1 MSDRKITTVIFD
13 LDGTLLDTLEDLKNA
28 VNHALSN
35 CGMPERTLSE
45 IRQFV
50 GNGVRNL
57 MIRAV
62 PQGEDNP
69 VFEHAFEVFKAYYG
83 EHCNDAT
90 RAYDGIPELL
100 QELKNGGYAMAIV
113 SNKIDSAVQD
123 LNNRYFSQVDVA
135 VGDRENLRRKPEP
148 DSVFLALEELGR
160 TREEAVYVGDSDV
173 DLATA
178 QNAGLPCISVLWGFR
193 DREFLEEHGAKVFV
207 EKPME
212 IMGIL
217 SRMNAGCQK
226 AGEST
231 GQTDEAI

>member
-28 VNHALSN
+28 VNYALRV

-57 MIRAV
+57 MIRVV
-62 PQGEDNP
+62 PQGEDHP
-69 VFEHAFEVFKAYYG
+69 EFEHAFAVFKEYYG

-90 RAYDGIPELL
+90 KAYEGISELL
-100 QELKNGGYAMAIV
+100 QELKNMGYVLAIV

-123 LNNRYFSQVDVA
+123 LNRRYFPQVDVA
-135 VGDRENLRRKPEP
+135 IGDREDLRRKPEP
-148 DSVFLALEELGR
+148 DSVFLALRELGR
-160 TREEAVYVGDSDV
+160 MKEEAIYVGDSDV
-173 DLATA
+173 DLLTA

-193 DREFLEEHGAKVFV
+193 DREFLEERGATTFV

-212 IMGIL
+212 IAGIL
-217 SRMNAGCQK
+217 SRING
-226 AGEST
+226 
-231 GQTDEAI
+231 

>member
-28 VNHALSN
+28 VNYALRV

-57 MIRAV
+57 MIRVV
-62 PQGEDNP
+62 PQGEDHP
-69 VFEHAFEVFKAYYG
+69 EFEHAFAVFKEYYG

-90 RAYDGIPELL
+90 KAYEGISELL
-100 QELKNGGYAMAIV
+100 QELKNMGYVLAIV

-123 LNNRYFSQVDVA
+123 LNRRYFPQVDVA
-135 VGDRENLRRKPEP
+135 IGDREDLRRKPEP
-148 DSVFLALEELGR
+148 DSVFLALKELGR
-160 TREEAVYVGDSDV
+160 TKEEAVYVGDSDV
-173 DLATA
+173 DLLTA

-193 DREFLEEHGAKVFV
+193 DREFLEERGATTFV

-212 IMGIL
+212 IAGIL
-217 SRMNAGCQK
+217 SRING
-226 AGEST
+226 
-231 GQTDEAI
+231 

>member
-28 VNHALSN
+28 VNYALRVCS
-35 CGMPERTLSE
+35 MPERTLSE

-57 MIRAV
+57 MIRVV
-62 PQGEDNP
+62 PQGEDHP
-69 VFEHAFEVFKAYYG
+69 EFEHAFAVFKEYYG

-90 RAYDGIPELL
+90 KAYDGIPELL
-100 QELKNGGYAMAIV
+100 QELKNMGYVLAIV

-123 LNNRYFSQVDVA
+123 LNRRYFPQVDVA
-135 VGDRENLRRKPEP
+135 IGDREDLRRKPEP
-148 DSVFLALEELGR
+148 DSVFLALRELGR
-160 TREEAVYVGDSDV
+160 AKEEAVYVGDSDV
-173 DLATA
+173 DLLTA

-193 DREFLEEHGAKVFV
+193 DREFLEERGATTFV

-212 IMGIL
+212 IAGIL
-217 SRMNAGCQK
+217 SRING
-226 AGEST
+226 
-231 GQTDEAI
+231 

>member
-1 MSDRKITTVIFD
+1 MSERNITTVIFD

-28 VNHALSN
+28 TNFALRQ
-35 CGMPERTLSE
+35 CGMPERTLGE
-45 IRQFV
+45 IRRFV

-62 PQGEDNP
+62 PQGEENP
-69 VFEHAFEVFKAYYG
+69 EFEHAFAVFKEYYG

-100 QELKNGGYAMAIV
+100 RELKNGGYVMAIV

-123 LNNRYFSQVDVA
+123 LNHQYFPQVDIA
-135 VGDRENLRRKPEP
+135 IGDRENLKRKPEP
-148 DSVFLALEELGR
+148 DSVLLALEKLGR
-160 TREEAVYVGDSDV
+160 TREEAIYIGDSDV

-178 QNAGLPCISVLWGFR
+178 KNAGLPCISVLWGFR
-193 DREFLEEHGAKVFV
+193 DREFLVECGATIFV

-212 IMGIL
+212 ITDVL
-217 SRMNAGCQK
+217 SRMNGWAN
-226 AGEST
+226 
-231 GQTDEAI
+231 D

>member
-1 MSDRKITTVIFD
+1 MKKLRGNIGDEEMKITTVIFD

-28 VNHALSN
+28 TNYALKV

-45 IRQFV
+45 VRRFV

-62 PQGEDNP
+62 PQGEENP
-69 VFEHAFEVFKAYYG
+69 EFEHAFAIFKEYYG

-100 QELKNGGYAMAIV
+100 QELKNRGYAMAIV

-123 LNNRYFSQVDVA
+123 LNNRYFPQVDVA
-135 VGDRENLRRKPEP
+135 IGDRENLKRKPEP

-193 DREFLEEHGAKVFV
+193 DKEFLVEHGATTFV
-207 EKPME
+207 AKPNE
-212 IMGIL
+212 ITSVL
-217 SRMNAGCQK
+217 LRMNG
-226 AGEST
+226 
-231 GQTDEAI
+231 

>member
-28 VNHALSN
+28 ANYALRT
-35 CGMPERTLSE
+35 CGLPERTLDE
-45 IRQFV
+45 VRRFV

-62 PQGEDNP
+62 PGGEGNP
-69 VFEHAFEVFKAYYG
+69 EFERAFACFREYYG
-83 EHCNDAT
+83 VHCNDAT

-100 QELKNGGYAMAIV
+100 QELKDAGFAMAIV

-123 LNNRYFSQVDVA
+123 LNSRYFPQVDVA
-135 VGDRENLRRKPEP
+135 IGDRADLRRKPAP
-148 DSVFLALEELGR
+148 DSVLLALEKLGR
-160 TREEAVYVGDSDV
+160 TKEEAVYIGDSDV

-193 DREFLEEHGAKVFV
+193 DREFLVEHGAAVFV
-207 EKPME
+207 ETPLE
-212 IMGIL
+212 ITGVL
-217 SRMNAGCQK
+217 RDVNAGK
-226 AGEST
+226 RSIAT
-231 GQTDEAI
+231 TR

>member
-28 VNHALSN
+28 VNYALRV

-62 PQGEDNP
+62 PQGEGNP
-69 VFEHAFEVFKAYYG
+69 EFERVFGIFKEYYG
-83 EHCNDAT
+83 EHSNDAT
-90 RAYDGIPELL
+90 CTYDGIPELL
-100 QELKNGGYAMAIV
+100 QELKNAGYAMAIV

-123 LNNRYFSQVDVA
+123 LNNRYFPQVDIA
-135 VGDRENLRRKPEP
+135 IGDREDLKRKPEP
-148 DSVFLALEELGR
+148 DSVFLALQELGR

-193 DREFLEEHGAKVFV
+193 DREFLTAHGAKVFV

-212 IMGIL
+212 ITGIL
-217 SRMNAGCQK
+217 SRMNA
-226 AGEST
+226 
-231 GQTDEAI
+231 